1 MAGMNVLV
9 AALPAFLASAVEF
22 VEALTIVL
30 AVGVTRQWR
39 STLIGTGAAVVV
51 LAVIVGVFGSAIVL
65 LVPISAL
72 RLVVGGFLVI
82 YGLQWLVKAI
92 LRAAGAKAK
101 HDEAAIYAAQI
112 AAMRQEPP
120 VAESGMD
127 WISFTV
133 AFKGVLLEGMEVA
146 FIVVTFGASAGQLG
160 PAILGASLAGI
171 LVVAVG
177 IAVHRPLAR
186 VPENGLKFMVGLML
200 TTFGTF
206 WAGEGVGV
214 EWPWSDATLIAL
226 LGVFLDRLAGR
237 RAPGPGAVRR
247 GRDGPAG
254 TGPMTGAAG
263 RYLRAFGAFWYDFL
277 VGDRPELFV
286 GSIAI
291 LAAIWVAVQVGLE
304 PGLAEPD
311 PRRARGRPGCGEPV
325 AGISRRETE
334 DRP

>member
-1 MAGMNVLV
+1 MWNNDAVGDMTIII
-9 AALPAFLASAVEF
+9 AALPAFLASVVEF

-39 STLIGTGAAVVV
+39 SALIGAGAAAVVLV
-51 LAVIVGVFGSAIVL
+51 VIVGVFGSAVVL
-65 LVPISAL
+65 LVPIGAL

-92 LRAAGAKAK
+92 LRAGGARAK
-101 HDEAAIYAAQI
+101 HDEAAIYAREV
-112 AAMRQEPP
+112 AAMRDEPP
-120 VAESGMD
+120 VPTSGMD

-160 PAILGASLAGI
+160 PAILGATVAGI
-171 LVVAVG
+171 LVLAVG
-177 IAVHRPLAR
+177 VAIHRPLAR

-226 LGVFLDRLAGR
+226 FGVFLVGSLTAVRLVRMRLETASATR
-237 RAPGPGAVRR
+237 VGAV
-247 GRDGPAG
+247 
-254 TGPMTGAAG
+254 
-263 RYLRAFGAFWYDFL
+263 
-277 VGDRPELFV
+277 
-286 GSIAI
+286 S
-291 LAAIWVAVQVGLE
+291 
-304 PGLAEPD
+304 
-311 PRRARGRPGCGEPV
+311 
-325 AGISRRETE
+325 
-334 DRP
+334 

>member
-1 MAGMNVLV
+1 MAAMNVLV
-9 AALPAFLASAVEF
+9 AALPAFLASVVEF

-39 STLIGTGAAVVV
+39 STLIGVGVAVVA
-51 LAVIVGVFGSAIVL
+51 LAAIVGVFGSAIVL
-65 LVPISAL
+65 LVPISVL

-101 HDEAAIYAAQI
+101 HDEDAIYAAEI
-112 AAMRQEPP
+112 EAMRQEPP
-120 VAESGMD
+120 IAASGMD

-160 PAILGASLAGI
+160 PAILGAALAGI

-206 WAGEGVGV
+206 WAGEGLGV
-214 EWPWSDATLIAL
+214 EWPWSDATLLVL
-226 LGVFLDRLAGR
+226 L
-237 RAPGPGAVRR
+237 AV
-247 GRDGPAG
+247 
-254 TGPMTGAAG
+254 
-263 RYLRAFGAFWYDFL
+263 FL
-277 VGDRPELFV
+277 VG
-286 GSIAI
+286 S
-291 LAAIWVAVQVGLE
+291 LAAVRLVQARLDGAASARLAAV
-304 PGLAEPD
+304 P
-311 PRRARGRPGCGEPV
+311 
-325 AGISRRETE
+325 
-334 DRP
+334 